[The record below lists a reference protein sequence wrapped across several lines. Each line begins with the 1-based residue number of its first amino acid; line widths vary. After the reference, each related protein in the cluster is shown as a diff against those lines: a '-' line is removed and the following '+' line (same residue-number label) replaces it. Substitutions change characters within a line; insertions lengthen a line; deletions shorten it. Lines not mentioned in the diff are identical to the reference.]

1 MTVPPS
7 SAAEPLDV
15 TVLIPA
21 YNRADLIARAIASVH
36 AQRPAPPRELIVVDD
51 ASSDGT
57 AALAEELGAKVI
69 RHESNRGPGPARN
82 TGLEAAGQT
91 WVALLDSDDEWMP
104 DHLHTLWS
112 LRDDH
117 VLVADSILYVTPTI
131 RRWQGAVSRRPIVLR
146 SPARLLFP
154 ENFVSHSSVMLR
166 HDVAVAAGGY
176 PESMGHAEDLDFM
189 VRVLEHGTGVVAPEA
204 GAIYHAHD
212 GQRSL
217 DRVEMRDFHRQTIAQ
232 YAGRPWWTE
241 GLLRD
246 WDGVCAWD
254 DARLAL
260 SEGRLSEAL
269 RHFGRILRSPRRA
282 AAVARMLHW
291 RWRGRRQT
299 ARLSSA

>member
-1 MTVPPS
+1 VIASPS
-7 SAAEPLDV
+7 SAAKPLDV

-21 YNRADLIARAIASVH
+21 YNRVGLIERAIASVR
-36 AQRPAPPRELIVVDD
+36 AQRPAPPKELIVVDD
-51 ASSDGT
+51 ASSDDT
-57 AALAEELGAKVI
+57 AAIAEGLGAKVI
-69 RHESNRGPGPARN
+69 RHQRNRGPSGARN

-112 LRDDH
+112 LREGH
-117 VLVADSILYVTPTI
+117 VLAADSILYVTPTK
-131 RRWQGAVSRRPIVLR
+131 RRWQGAVSRRPTVLR
-146 SPARLLFP
+146 SPGRLLFP

-166 HDVAVAAGGY
+166 RDVALAAGGY
-176 PESMGHAEDLDFM
+176 PEDMGHVEDLDFL
-189 VRVLEHGTGVVAPEA
+189 VRVLEHGTGVVASDV
-204 GAIYHAHD
+204 GAIYHGHD

-217 DRVEMRDFHRQTIAQ
+217 DRVQMRAVHRETIAQ

-260 SEGRLSEAL
+260 SEGRRADAL
-269 RHFGRILRSPRRA
+269 RHLGRLLRSPRRST
-282 AAVARMLHW
+282 AVARMLLW

-299 ARLSSA
+299 ARLSPA